1 MRGILTA
8 TVCNMILDFSVK
20 KRGMVNEKNSC
31 VWVFLLGT
39 FIVWTFSYFWV
50 AYTSMSEFIHISSAD
65 INNAGKILRL
75 VSVFKKNHP
84 TQVLIIRET
93 PLYKSAVKVT
103 RMPTVVVRFEP
114 NKKNP
119 ERGTIYYRIYKGHN
133 QAYGVFFPSSLVSFF
148 LG

>member
-20 KRGMVNEKNSC
+20 KRGMVNEKIPAYGCS
-31 VWVFLLGT
+31 FLGT

-75 VSVFKKNHP
+75 VSVFKK
-84 TQVLIIRET
+84 
-93 PLYKSAVKVT
+93 KS
-103 RMPTVVVRFEP
+103 PYPSFD
-114 NKKNP
+114 
-119 ERGTIYYRIYKGHN
+119 YKGN
-133 QAYGVFFPSSLVSFF
+133 SSI
-148 LG
+148 

>member
-1 MRGILTA
+1 MRSILTA

-50 AYTSMSEFIHISSAD
+50 AYTSMSEFIHFSSAD

-75 VSVFKKNHP
+75 VSVFI
-84 TQVLIIRET
+84 Q
-93 PLYKSAVKVT
+93 KS
-103 RMPTVVVRFEP
+103 PYPSFD
-114 NKKNP
+114 
-119 ERGTIYYRIYKGHN
+119 YKGN
-133 QAYGVFFPSSLVSFF
+133 SSI
-148 LG
+148 